1 MSINVK
7 ETIEANQLRTARGR
21 RQLSGKEINVNTSA
35 KASARESAIY
45 RSSGYLDVIRALR
58 QVVETNPEGISYDE
72 LDAAEFIIE
81 QLERVAA
88 RAWETATKNN

>member
-1 MSINVK
+1 MINVK

-21 RQLSGKEINVNTSA
+21 RQLSGKEIDVNATA
-35 KASARESAIY
+35 KACARESAIS

-58 QVVETNPEGISYDE
+58 QVVESYPEGISYDE
-72 LDAAEFIIE
+72 LDATEFIIE